1 MQMALAM
8 TDSLLKG
15 RQIKVHSFAYNAT
28 EKRTNRPGISTTN
41 RPPRGRG
48 YRGRG
53 GFGGAPPGYIIKY
66 VPVGGY
72 RPRGARGLR

>member
-1 MQMALAM
+1 M
-8 TDSLLKG
+8 
-15 RQIKVHSFAYNAT
+15 

-48 YRGRG
+48 YRGRA
-53 GFGGAPPGYIIKY
+53 GFMGAPPGYIIKY